1 MQKTK
6 YFVKVDGKEFN
17 AEIEANANEI
27 TILNELYQVEKIKEL
42 APGVASF
49 KVNDKIVT
57 VEVKASENGIV
68 KIIMDGFT
76 FETEV
81 LDERILLLQSISQ
94 KGQSTH
100 RGNVKI
106 KAPMPGLVVKV
117 LATEGDTIDKG
128 TKVVIIEAMKMENV
142 LASPAAGIVQK
153 VYVNEGQTV
162 EKDAILVEIEPR

>member
-1 MQKTK
+1 
-6 YFVKVDGKEFN
+6 
-17 AEIEANANEI
+17 
-27 TILNELYQVEKIKEL
+27 
-42 APGVASF
+42 
-49 KVNDKIVT
+49 VT